1 MKSVSVQW
9 YEIPVREMDRAINFY
24 QKVFDCELS
33 RQVLDDFQMLWFP
46 FHPEQGGAS
55 GSLVY
60 HEEFYEIS
68 PKAGVLVYFGV
79 DDCEVE
85 LSRVEAAGGKVEIP
99 KRMIAPD
106 IGFMGVIID
115 AEGNRLAFH
124 SNR

>member
-9 YEIPVREMDRAINFY
+9 FEIPVQDMDRAINFY
-24 QKVFDCELS
+24 QEVFECELS
-33 RQVLDDFQMLWFP
+33 KQLIGDLEMAWFP
-46 FHPEQGGAS
+46 FDPEQGGAS

-60 HEEFYEIS
+60 HQEFYEIS

-79 DDCEVE
+79 DDCAVE

-106 IGFMGVIID
+106 IGYMGVIID
-115 AEGNRLAFH
+115 SEGNRVAFH
-124 SNR
+124 PNR